1 MGDKLY
7 LLVCEGPTDILV
19 IDKIAKKI
27 SEDINTTIRIRELS
41 PQKDATTNRYPSHGW
56 KEVRRW
62 CKVYG
67 KTIDVDDNPFAIL
80 AQKKNWKTLLKTSN
94 AHGLIIQMD
103 TDIVQ
108 YITDL
113 TPNYRGTT
121 KNERKRFAKKAI
133 LNWLGE
139 DTLPTEIYLLL
150 STTSTETWILATHDR
165 VESVFD
171 DLPNNRHLAKLK
183 KIKWFNPVKQLTLID
198 YNYQWIEFCKKSN
211 FDYEDIEDV
220 IERLFTLGYCSYI
233 DNETGKKKFSKS
245 KYMPYAQ
252 KIVDNL
258 EKVCLECEEADKL
271 CQEFMD

>member
-1 MGDKLY
+1 MADKLY

-27 SEDINTTIRIRELS
+27 SEDIDNTIQIRELS

-56 KEVRRW
+56 EEVKRW
-62 CKVYG
+62 CKLYG
-67 KTIDVDDNPFAIL
+67 KIIDVEDNPFAIL
-80 AQKKNWKTLLKTSN
+80 AKKKNWRTLLKTSN

-108 YITDL
+108 YINDL
-113 TPNYRGTT
+113 IPNYRGTT

-133 LNWLGE
+133 LQWLGE
-139 DTLPTEIYLLL
+139 DTLPTKIYLLL

-171 DLPNNRHLAKLK
+171 DLP
-183 KIKWFNPVKQLTLID
+183 D
-198 YNYQWIEFCKKSN
+198 N

-220 IERLFTLGYCSYI
+220 IERLFALDYCSYI
-233 DNETGKKKFSKS
+233 DSKTRKKKFSKS
-245 KYMPYAQ
+245 NYMPYAQ

-271 CQEFMD
+271 YQEFKS